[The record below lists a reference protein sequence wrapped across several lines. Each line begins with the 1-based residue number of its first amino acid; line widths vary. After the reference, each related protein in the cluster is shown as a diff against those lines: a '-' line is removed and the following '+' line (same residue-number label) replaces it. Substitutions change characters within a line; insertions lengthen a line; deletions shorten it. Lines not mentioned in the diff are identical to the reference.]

1 MAWDK
6 KRFRKEFVL
15 HLATSPA
22 TLVPLLVGGTAAGA
36 GILFGA
42 PLVVL
47 AGVTAMLGGGGV
59 CATRFLVGAK
69 KVAERVV
76 AKLEAEDRATR
87 KDHLDALDHRLL
99 EDNDPRTEDLLRDLR
114 RMVDPLYGGVNTTLF
129 AGVPTVTG
137 LEIKRKIEELFE
149 RCVILLDQTLVLWR
163 NAQELKSPKAREPFI
178 AQRERLIEE
187 VGRSIER
194 ISATLAGLE
203 TMGSRADDETEVRR
217 IRDDLERTLAVARRV
232 DVRMREIGSRGYDP
246 REFEEQEP
254 ENGS

>member
-1 MAWDK
+1 MAWDQ

-22 TLVPLLVGGTAAGA
+22 TLVPLLVGGTAAGV

-42 PLVVL
+42 PLIAF
-47 AGVTAMLGGGGV
+47 AGVAGMAVGGGV
-59 CATRFLVGAK
+59 CATRFTLGAK
-69 KVAERVV
+69 KIAARVV
-76 AKLEAEDRATR
+76 AKLEAEDRAAR
-87 KDHLDALDHRLL
+87 KDRLDTLDHRLL

-114 RMVDPLYGGVNTTLF
+114 KLVDPLYGDVNTTLF
-129 AGVPTVTG
+129 AGVPTALG

-149 RCVILLDQTLVLWR
+149 RCVIILDQTLVLWQ
-163 NAQELKSPKAREPFI
+163 NAQELKSPKAREPFV

-187 VGRSIER
+187 VTRSIER
-194 ISATLAGLE
+194 ISATLAELS
-203 TMGSRADDETEVRR
+203 TMGNKAEDETEVRR

-232 DVRMREIGSRGYDP
+232 DVRMREIGSLGYDP
-246 REFEEQEP
+246 REFEQEH